1 MMDKD
6 KRGSERYSGNQV
18 LGILLVV
25 AGVLFLIGQMFG
37 FNFWNVS
44 WPLFIIV
51 PGVLLG
57 LLGLSAKASGTPLTI
72 VGTIVTL
79 VGLVLLYQTLTNHF
93 ESWAYMWALVAP
105 GGVGLGMW
113 LHGTWTKDEK
123 LTTDGRNVLLVGL
136 ALTAIGWIFFEL
148 VIGIGGFVDPT
159 ISRLA
164 GPALLIV
171 IGGYLLWRRNR
182 EQIQ

>member
-1 MMDKD
+1 MQDKE
-6 KRGSERYSGNQV
+6 KRGQRASGNQV

-25 AGVLFLIGQMFG
+25 VGVLFLIGQVFG
-37 FNFWNVS
+37 FNFWNVT

-51 PGVLLG
+51 PGVLLVV
-57 LLGLSAKASGTPLTI
+57 LGLSAKASGTPLTI
-72 VGTIVTL
+72 VGTIITM

-123 LTTDGRNVLLVGL
+123 LTLEGRNVLMVGL
-136 ALTAIGWIFFEL
+136 VLAAIGWVFFEL

-164 GPALLIV
+164 GPTLLIL